1 MKWPIKWID
10 AHCHLADPILDETR
24 AELLK
29 KSESLGITHWIQ
41 GGVDPDDWTRQ
52 EALKKIWGEQI
63 ITCFGLHPWW
73 VVTHSRE
80 ELEHAFAELEQRATH
95 ASILGEMGLDQS
107 RRLPPAHASVSDGFK
122 HQKTAFRYQ
131 LKLASQLVFAD
142 LWHIYSQLRIDKRML
157 TAGGRNGG
165 GENSRDLFLVVTSQG
180 GLGGDVDGRTVATML
195 KEHDAATTDIIVM
208 GGHGAA
214 LLTQMNIAVLKSLPM
229 PESNEGFDVSP
240 IVTEVQRHGRAI
252 AFFPSYVSL
261 VVQEVFRLELIS
273 AVKALSEESGDQGEI
288 ISERDYDFEPSLL
301 DIVDYLEAIMLEIVL
316 GQVVLDSKLAQVAS
330 RFAAMGAAKQKAKEL
345 QAELR
350 LAYNRAKRAI
360 SDERTREIIGVLNN
374 Q

>member
-131 LKLASQLVFAD
+131 LKLASQLGKPVILHIVRAHEEALQILEKEAISGFSGLVHSFSGVQAQAKRYID
-142 LWHIYSQLRIDKRML
+142 LGL
-157 TAGGRNGG
+157 TISVSGG
-165 GENSRDLFLVVTSQG
+165 
-180 GLGGDVDGRTVATML
+180 VAQKGFQSMKKAVKL
-195 KEHDAATTDIIVM
+195 LPKE
-208 GGHGAA
+208 
-214 LLTQMNIAVLKSLPM
+214 
-229 PESNEGFDVSP
+229 
-240 IVTEVQRHGRAI
+240 
-252 AFFPSYVSL
+252 SL
-261 VVQEVFRLELIS
+261 VVETDSPDQPLPGLDGLPGALNEPSELIRVAQ
-273 AVKALSEESGDQGEI
+273 AVGEI
-288 ISERDYDFEPSLL
+288 RSESYT
-301 DIVDYLEAIMLEIVL
+301 A
-316 GQVVLDSKLAQVAS
+316 VLDQSAANLRRVFKL
-330 RFAAMGAAKQKAKEL
+330 
-345 QAELR
+345 
-350 LAYNRAKRAI
+350 
-360 SDERTREIIGVLNN
+360 
-374 Q
+374 